1 MRKLIPVLLTILL
14 TLTLSFSPQTV
25 RAESA
30 SAPDLSTAAELI
42 EAVNALRATYGLP
55 AYTPNSIL
63 MGIAQTHA
71 EYLAAIGVSNTH
83 IDAYGRRPF
92 QRALDAGYPVA
103 GDLSQGGWFSENVIG
118 GVGMDAQGA
127 MEWWIN
133 SPPHLNTMISTVL
146 RDIGAGVA
154 VVGNTYFYVIDCGL
168 STGGTPVA
176 YTPPAYINYPTAI
189 QATNTPNADGSVTY
203 IVQRGDTA
211 LGIAV
216 AYGISLSELLAMN
229 GLTEKSIIYPNQQ
242 IIIRAGYTP
251 TPTLPT
257 STPTIR
263 STMTSWPT
271 STPTSTETPVPPI
284 PPTPTQIP
292 ALPVSTARD
301 AVLVI
306 VVAALAVAALLAL
319 VGRRR
324 K

>member
-1 MRKLIPVLLTILL
+1 MLLI
-14 TLTLSFSPQTV
+14 LTLSFSPQTV

-30 SAPDLSTAAELI
+30 SSPDLSTASELI
-42 EAVNALRATYGLP
+42 EAVNALRASYGLP

-103 GDLSQGGWFSENVIG
+103 GDLSQGGWMSENVIG

-127 MEWWIN
+127 MDWWIG
-133 SPPHLNTMISTVL
+133 STPHLNTMTSTVL

-154 VVGNTYFYVIDCGL
+154 VVGNTYYYVIDCAL

-176 YTPPAYINYPTAI
+176 YTPPAYVIYPTAI
-189 QATNTPNADGSVTY
+189 LPTNTPNADGSVTY

-211 LGIAV
+211 LGIAL
-216 AYGISLSELLAMN
+216 AYGLSLDELLALN
-229 GLTEKSIIYPNQQ
+229 GLTEKSVIYPDQI

-257 STPTIR
+257 STPTTRPTI
-263 STMTSWPT
+263 TSWPT
-271 STPTSTETPVPPI
+271 STPTSTETPVPP
-284 PPTPTQIP
+284 TPTRIP

-301 AVLVI
+301 AVMVI
-306 VVAALAVAALLAL
+306 IVAALVVAALLAL
-319 VGRRR
+319 VGRKR